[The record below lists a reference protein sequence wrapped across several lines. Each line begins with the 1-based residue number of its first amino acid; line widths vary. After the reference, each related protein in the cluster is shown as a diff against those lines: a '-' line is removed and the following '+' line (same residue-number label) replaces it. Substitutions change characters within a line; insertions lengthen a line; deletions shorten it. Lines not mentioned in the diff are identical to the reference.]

1 MLDRD
6 ELQAVVAHEMSHI
19 RNYDIRL
26 MTLLAAMVGSIAL
39 MSDLARNFL
48 RFGGDGAAGGAGD
61 VTRAIRLR

>member
-48 RFGGDGAAGGAGD
+48 RFGGGTGRRRGGD